1 MFFLRVHSAT
11 KAHHPDDP
19 EPEPAATAF
28 EFAGEDILHQPVRPV
43 LYSCRFYNF
52 SINDAVYCDTFPKL
66 LGVFGTDIAED
77 FAKRIFEVFSG
88 NKDHI
93 NLFEYLKYIDVYHY
107 GDEIERCK
115 VTCKLM
121 DFSNNGKI
129 TLNNFTMYINL
140 IMGAVKKVN
149 PRLGTDLF
157 TDEDIS
163 LLFHKIAKN
172 KDYFSYAEF
181 EAVYHEKPELL
192 SWVDY
197 FKNDSN
203 DTLLIIHGY
212 LKKVIKILCSFTN
225 ELFKTLKRM
234 RSSNQPNAKKS
245 NCGYKF
251 DKAFNE
257 IKERILGFKKEIEE
271 CDRKFLDSAN
281 YNRFT
286 MRNIFEKIKRENQED
301 DINEYYEFDED
312 FDFEELNGH
321 NLAELGSAQAR
332 RKNSFLAKEPN
343 IINEINERKEE
354 KNIES
359 FFELIKRKI
368 NTAHND
374 DDSQSNNSSHSEDGN
389 FSFILPNR
397 KTFQISALNIDKDND
412 DDDDEE
418 EDNEEEI
425 NTNSNNNFRVN
436 SQRSN
441 QDQDMPSVN
450 DNGNNRKSF
459 LSDSFSDEEAGDD
472 AIDLLANINQLKT
485 HNITGTEKNAF
496 FPGSSSA
503 KRGQPQKEEQPTS
516 KNNIITNTIAAYGT
530 SQQKVKRETLI
541 IKFFEYISQKIF
553 KTLININN
561 CYAWIEKRHLRT
573 EILNLLKTKQEET
586 KKRMLIKSRLSK
598 QKMANDPKIN
608 MTNIPKNKLKASD
621 HSFKVLLNMI
631 MGIQIAVDATPN
643 ISNISKIDQYLNSM
657 TYSIQTI
664 NFGDRQEI
672 FLLKEFAGIIFNNIR
687 KVCGF
692 DKDKFIAS
700 ISPQDFITEMIISS
714 STIIEEL
721 CSTGSSGSLFYY
733 TRDGKFILKTI
744 SREEYHTIKAILPAY
759 YKHLMVYPNSLLP
772 KYFGCY
778 KLIKKVKKKMTFV
791 YFIIMMNIFATTNE
805 IHLRFDIKG
814 SRIGR
819 QVLKHDSPI
828 RNINELYGK
837 YSYAF
842 KDLDLERFDKV
853 FYFKKSYRNTIL
865 NQLQQDSVF
874 LKECGLNDYSLLVGI
889 HKPSLL
895 NTGPTSNNNN
905 LLNKHLDIELADLPN
920 ERILLT
926 EEDIELQEKEDVV
939 ENPMNVDVLPDGGI
953 VSEDKSEIYY
963 LGIIDILTNYN
974 CLKTME
980 SSTSTGIENSR
991 TRAKNCSTRPAVAG
1005 YMAYAELC
1013 SGR

>member
-1 MFFLRVHSAT
+1 M
-11 KAHHPDDP
+11 
-19 EPEPAATAF
+19 
-28 EFAGEDILHQPVRPV
+28 
-43 LYSCRFYNF
+43 
-52 SINDAVYCDTFPKL
+52 
-66 LGVFGTDIAED
+66 
-77 FAKRIFEVFSG
+77 FSG

-172 KDYFSYAEF
+172 KDYFSYSEF

-212 LKKVIKILCSFTN
+212 LKKVIKILCNFTN
-225 ELFKTLKRM
+225 ELFKTLKKM
-234 RSSNQPNAKKS
+234 RNNQPNNNA
-245 NCGYKF
+245 NKF
-251 DKAFNE
+251 ERSFHD
-257 IKERILGFKKEIEE
+257 IKERILSFKKEIEE
-271 CDRKFLDSAN
+271 CDKKFLDSAN
-281 YNRFT
+281 YNRFN

-312 FDFEELNGH
+312 IEIEEFNYQ
-321 NLAELGSAQAR
+321 NLGEFGSAPSR

-354 KNIES
+354 KKIES

-374 DDSQSNNSSHSEDGN
+374 NDTESNNSSHSEEGN
-389 FSFILPNR
+389 FSFILPNN

-412 DDDDEE
+412 D

-425 NTNSNNNFRVN
+425 NTNSNNFRIQ
-436 SQRSN
+436 SPQFN
-441 QDQDMPSVN
+441 QEIQN
-450 DNGNNRKSF
+450 DNNNNGKSF
-459 LSDSFSDEEAGDD
+459 ISDDSFSDEEAGDD
-472 AIDLLANINQLKT
+472 AVDLLANINQLKT

-496 FPGSSSA
+496 FPMLNNN
-503 KRGQPQKEEQPTS
+503 KQKLLKKEDDS
-516 KNNIITNTIAAYGT
+516 KNKTNIINNNHSTY
-530 SQQKVKRETLI
+530 QQKVKRESMI

-561 CYAWIEKRHLRT
+561 CYSWIEKRHLRT
-573 EILNLLKTKQEET
+573 EILNLLKTKQEEN
-586 KKRMLIKSRLSK
+586 KKRLLIKSKLNK
-598 QKMANDPKIN
+598 QKAINDPKIN

-621 HSFKVLLNMI
+621 YSFKVLLNMI

-643 ISNISKIDQYLNSM
+643 INNISKIDQYLNSM

-664 NFGDRQEI
+664 NFGDKQEV

-692 DKDKFIAS
+692 DKEKFISS

-744 SREEYHTIKAILPAY
+744 SREEYHTIKNILPAY
-759 YKHLMVYPNSLLP
+759 YKHLMVYPNTLLP
-772 KYFGCY
+772 KYLGCY

-814 SRIGR
+814 SKIGR
-819 QVLKHDSPI
+819 QVLKNDSPI
-828 RNINELYGK
+828 NNINELYGK

-842 KDLDLERFDKV
+842 KDLDLERFNKL

-865 NQLQQDSVF
+865 NQLQQDSIF

-889 HKPSLL
+889 HKPSLV
-895 NTGPTSNNNN
+895 NNSNNNSNNNN
-905 LLNKHLDIELADLPN
+905 LLNKNLDIELVDLPN

-926 EEDIELQEKEDVV
+926 EEEIDFQEKDEVV
-939 ENPMNVDVLPDGGI
+939 ENTMNVDVLPDGGI
-953 VSEDKSEIYY
+953 VSEDKDEIYY

-974 CLKTME
+974 YLKTME
-980 SSTSTGIENSR
+980 YCLKAVR
-991 TRAKNCSTRPAVAG
+991 YCSTTMSCIPPADYQVRFIN
-1005 YMAYAELC
+1005 YMRNKIKSKEDQDNQINDVII
-1013 SGR
+1013 